1 MIHTRYSLMYFPQN
15 RFEAFVASGSVIV
28 NSRHHSDGCTCWF
41 FSLHET
47 HWSSISSN
55 WSSPACFKLTLSIYC
70 LRVPFWWFEWHRFN
84 VTVQKLESQFIAR
97 QWQGKRFVKPY
108 SLVTLFIKEEA
119 LSASDCDKSEV
130 ISKQVKPRCD
140 QSHRC
145 EWLRSSHQ
153 PLIWEMVCLSE
164 GLNPHSHFK

>member
-1 MIHTRYSLMYFPQN
+1 
-15 RFEAFVASGSVIV
+15 
-28 NSRHHSDGCTCWF
+28 
-41 FSLHET
+41 
-47 HWSSISSN
+47 
-55 WSSPACFKLTLSIYC
+55 
-70 LRVPFWWFEWHRFN
+70 

-140 QSHRC
+140 QPHRF
-145 EWLRSSHQ
+145 ERLRSSHQ

-164 GLNPHSHFK
+164 RLNPH